1 MSDSG
6 DASETP
12 VVVDKLNALQLN
24 TDEEEG
30 EEEEL
35 SQAVVNRLVA
45 LKQIHNDV
53 EEVNSKYKLERAA
66 LEKKYDLLR
75 SPILEKRKDIVSG
88 DVEVELEG
96 TDSVSEADD
105 KDKVTGIPGFWY
117 QCIANHPAIGTL
129 LSEDDLGALEALTN
143 ISCEYNDDYSG
154 FKLTFTF
161 RENEY
166 FTNTEL
172 VKSYSVSPDLL
183 EEKAPAL
190 TSVDGTKIEWKHKKN
205 LCMTEVK
212 KKQKAKSGRKAGQI
226 RFVTKLEAK
235 QSFFHFFS
243 DPRLDDGDD
252 EDSENEGGHKEGE
265 HEFQLSIDEDY
276 EAGHAFRAEIIPDA
290 ILWFTGEALDEED
303 EDEDDVDY
311 GDDDDDDDDDNE
323 NDDDDD
329 EDEDGPSS
337 SSVPTTGGSGEQP
350 ECKQS

>member
-1 MSDSG
+1 MSDFT
-6 DASETP
+6 ANEAP
-12 VVVDKLNALQLN
+12 VEDELNALQLN
-24 TDEEEG
+24 VDGEE

-53 EEVNSKYKLERAA
+53 EVVNLKYKEERAA
-66 LEKKYDLLR
+66 LEKQYELLR
-75 SPILEKRKDIVSG
+75 APILEKRKDIVSG

-96 TDSVSEADD
+96 SDSVPEPSDDDD
-105 KDKVTGIPGFWY
+105 KEVGIPGFWY
-117 QCIANHPAIGTL
+117 QCIANHPAIGSL
-129 LSEDDLGALEALTN
+129 LSEEDLGPLEALTN

-154 FKLTFTF
+154 FKLTFSF
-161 RENEY
+161 RDNEF
-166 FTNTEL
+166 FTNAEL
-172 VKSYSVSPDLL
+172 FKSYAVSPDLL

-190 TSVDGTKIEWKHKKN
+190 TSVEGTKIEWKHKKN

-226 RFVTKLEAK
+226 RFITKLEAK

-243 DPRLDDGDD
+243 DPRLDEEEEDD
-252 EDSENEGGHKEGE
+252 EEEEGGKREGE

-290 ILWFTGEALDEED
+290 ILWFTGEALDDMDDSDDDDD
-303 EDEDDVDY
+303 ELHADE
-311 GDDDDDDDDDNE
+311 DDDDDDE
-323 NDDDDD
+323 DDDDD
-329 EDEDGPSS
+329 DDEDGPSS
-337 SSVPTTGGSGEQP
+337 SSVPTAGGAGEQP